1 MNSNLEKNIQK
12 LIDDDAAMQNR
23 TWSHYKKLKDENLE
37 KFLSQKVQKEME
49 AAAQYLGEKF
59 ADGDF

>member
-1 MNSNLEKNIQK
+1 MEPLQKNQG
-12 LIDDDAAMQNR
+12 R
-23 TWSHYKKLKDENLE
+23 NLE
-37 KFLSQKVQKEME
+37 KFLSQNVQKEME